1 MKRVWLVGTLI
12 VLGAIAKFG
21 YDYFYFDVNLNAK
34 PSASASPTPSA
45 SATPTENPTT
55 PPLPPTKE
63 EVQAAL
69 ADMSIPVGKVDG
81 KWGERT
87 RQGLCIWR
95 ELTGRDINRNLPT
108 LDEQLAVVAQE
119 SLVLPKDFV
128 VGLNINRTCQSA
140 VWVKSLPGAD
150 ATKSANYSAAA
161 SNKPDYVITIASTGR
176 PGLETDVGTFK
187 VQWRVDRWYESIAY
201 PDGWMY
207 RPMFFN
213 RGQAV
218 HGSEFDLWVYPYPA
232 SHGCVRMLGAFI
244 DSLWANGFGNGSTVR
259 VYGTWS
265 AATYDPQL

>member
-34 PSASASPTPSA
+34 PSASASPTPTA

-108 LDEQLAVVAQE
+108 LDEQFAVVAQE

-140 VWVKSLPGAD
+140 VWVKSED
-150 ATKSANYSAAA
+150 RKNYQ
-161 SNKPDYVITIASTGR
+161 ITIASTGM
-176 PGLETDVGTFK
+176 PGLETDIGTFK

-218 HGSEFDLWVYPYPA
+218 HGSEFDIWVYPYPA

-244 DSLWANGFGNGSTVR
+244 DQLWASGFGNGSIVR
-259 VYGTWS
+259 VYGTWTS
-265 AATYDPQL
+265 AVTDPKI

>member
-1 MKRVWLVGTLI
+1 MKRVWLVGVLI
-12 VLGAIAKFG
+12 ALSAIAKFG
-21 YDYFYFDVNLNAK
+21 YDYFYFDTNLNAS
-34 PSASASPTPSA
+34 PRVTASPSASPTPSDGE
-45 SATPTENPTT
+45 SPTAPV
-55 PPLPPTKE
+55 LPPTKE
-63 EVQAAL
+63 EVQQAL
-69 ADMSIPVGKVDG
+69 ADMHIPVGKVDG
-81 KWGERT
+81 KWGART

-108 LDEQLAVVAQE
+108 QDEQFAVVAQE
-119 SLVLPKDFV
+119 DLKLPKDIV

-140 VWVKSLPGAD
+140 VWVKNED
-150 ATKSANYSAAA
+150 KSSFE
-161 SNKPDYVITIASTGR
+161 ITIASTGM

-218 HGSEFDLWVYPYPA
+218 HGSEFDIWVYPYPA

-244 DSLWANGFGNGSTVR
+244 DSLWASGFGNGSTVR
-259 VYGTWS
+259 VYGTWNPF
-265 AATYDPQL
+265 TTDPKL

>member
-34 PSASASPTPSA
+34 PSASASPTATA

-108 LDEQLAVVAQE
+108 LDEQFAVIAQE

-140 VWVKSLPGAD
+140 VWVKSED
-150 ATKSANYSAAA
+150 RKNYQ
-161 SNKPDYVITIASTGR
+161 ITIASTGM
-176 PGLETDVGTFK
+176 PGLETDIGTFK

-218 HGSEFDLWVYPYPA
+218 HGSEFDIWVYPYPA

-244 DSLWANGFGNGSTVR
+244 DQLWASGFGNGSTVR
-259 VYGTWS
+259 VYGTWTS
-265 AATYDPQL
+265 AVTDPQI